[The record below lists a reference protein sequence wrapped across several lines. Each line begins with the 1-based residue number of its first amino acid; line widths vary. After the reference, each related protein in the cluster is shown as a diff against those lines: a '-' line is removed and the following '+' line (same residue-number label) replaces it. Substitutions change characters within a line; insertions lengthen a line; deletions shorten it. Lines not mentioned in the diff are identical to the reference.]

1 MIEGSKFRNEVP
13 EGKNF
18 LDIIFSFAQHCEA
31 RSDQSLKSPMCE
43 QFGTLLS
50 LLDRAGS
57 CWWGCHGGDH
67 ALEHLVGRCCSYSVG
82 AFKLARSG
90 FYDESLSLIR
100 TVGEMAN
107 LYYLFCVD
115 PNALGE
121 WKNSDDKK
129 RKNKFS
135 PVKVRLALEK
145 NIQPVPID
153 QRRYRQLSE
162 KAVHIHPN
170 IPPQMY
176 NAHRL
181 SKAGGAYQEAGLF
194 LCLSEIG
201 FSFSM
206 VGICTFILFNLPDDA
221 SDQIYQAASS
231 LNDSVP
237 ELRAR
242 VNVTFPGT
250 YGKK

>member
-1 MIEGSKFRNEVP
+1 M
-13 EGKNF
+13 
-18 LDIIFSFAQHCEA
+18 
-31 RSDQSLKSPMCE
+31 
-43 QFGTLLS
+43 
-50 LLDRAGS
+50 
-57 CWWGCHGGDH
+57 
-67 ALEHLVGRCCSYSVG
+67 G

-107 LYYLFCVD
+107 LYYLFCID

-121 WKNSDDKK
+121 WKNADDKK
-129 RKNKFS
+129 RNNKYS

-145 NIQPVPID
+145 NNQPVPIG
-153 QRRYRQLSE
+153 QERYRQLSE
-162 KAVHIHPN
+162 KAIHLHPN

-176 NAHRL
+176 NAHRS

-206 VGICTFILFNLPDDA
+206 VGICTFIKFNLPDDA
-221 SDQIYQAASS
+221 TDQIYQAASNLRDS
-231 LNDSVP
+231 LP

-242 VNVTFPGT
+242 VNATFPGT
-250 YGKK
+250 YGEL